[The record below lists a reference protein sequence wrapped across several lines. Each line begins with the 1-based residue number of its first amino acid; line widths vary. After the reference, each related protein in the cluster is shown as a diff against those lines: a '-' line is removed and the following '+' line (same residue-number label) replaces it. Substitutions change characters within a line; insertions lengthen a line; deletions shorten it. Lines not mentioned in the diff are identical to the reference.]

1 MSLRY
6 PLTLLG
12 AGLLAAGLSERG
24 GYWLLAWLGG
34 NFLALG
40 LAHFWG
46 QPGIFGKRP
55 DGTLPGWSRIVFLPL
70 FLYSSLVWQ
79 LIRRISRSKPFDV
92 VNDRLVVG
100 RRLLPG
106 EATVQFDQV
115 VDLTAEFQEPE
126 LLRNAP
132 GYRCFPIL
140 DGGAPSPE
148 ALRVAVGDLGP
159 GRIFIHCAQGHGR
172 TGLFALA
179 VLLQSGAVRTVEE
192 GLRLLIAAR
201 PGIRLNQEQRRCL
214 DIFARALPKSGVR

>member
-12 AGLLAAGLSERG
+12 AVLLATGLSERG
-24 GYWLLAWLGG
+24 SYWLLAWLGG
-34 NFLALG
+34 NFLMLG
-40 LAHFWG
+40 LAHFRG
-46 QPGIFGKRP
+46 QPGIFGKRTS
-55 DGTLPGWSRIVFLPL
+55 GTLPGWSRIVFLPL

-79 LIRRISRSKPFDV
+79 LLRRISRSKPFDV

-106 EATVQFDQV
+106 EATFQFDQV

-126 LLRNAP
+126 FLRNTP

-140 DGGAPSPE
+140 DGGAPTPE
-148 ALRVAVGDLGP
+148 ALHDAVAQLGP

-179 VLLQSGAVRTVEE
+179 VLLHSGAVGSLEE
-192 GLRLLIAAR
+192 GLRLLTAAR
-201 PGIRLNQEQRRCL
+201 PGIRLNREQRRCL
-214 DIFARALPKSGVR
+214 DTFARELRQKAG

>member
-6 PLTLLG
+6 PLSLLG
-12 AGLLAAGLSERG
+12 AVLVAAGLSERG
-24 GYWLLAWLGG
+24 GYWLLAWFGG
-34 NFLALG
+34 NFLVLG
-40 LAHFWG
+40 LAHFWS

-55 DGTLPGWSRIVFLPL
+55 NGTLPGWSRIIFLPL
-70 FLYSSLVWQ
+70 FLYSGLVWQ
-79 LIRRISRSKPFDV
+79 LLRRISRSKPFDV

-100 RRLLPG
+100 RRLSPG

-126 LLRNAP
+126 FLRNAP

-140 DGGAPSPE
+140 DGGAPTPE
-148 ALRVAVGDLGP
+148 AVHVAVARLGP

-179 VLLQSGAVRTVEE
+179 VLLHSGAVRSVEE
-192 GLRLLIAAR
+192 GLGLLIAAR
-201 PGIRLNQEQRRCL
+201 PGIRLNREQRRCL
-214 DIFARALPKSGVR
+214 DIFARELCRKAV